1 MSQFAQRKKVAPSAP
16 PANPVVVSPPVSQ
29 EFFSKNERDFLL
41 KHVSECTFSGKDV
54 LVLASIVEKLQSI

>member
-1 MSQFAQRKKVAPSAP
+1 MSRLARREGAAHLAAP
-16 PANPVVVSPPVSQ
+16 PEPVVVSPPRPQ